1 MTLMRFDPFRELDR
15 LAEQTFSA
23 GARALRSMPMEALRR
38 GDNFIVNLDL
48 PGVRR
53 EDIDLTVERN
63 VVSVRARREPMREE
77 GDEVIIDERFYGE
90 FARQLFLGENL
101 DPDGLSADLMDGVL
115 TLTIPV
121 REESKPR
128 KVRLGTT
135 DTSTDTSME
144 TSTTGDGAT
153 SSPAT
158 DRDTS
163 AATEQNTA
171 AATERS
177 STV

>member
-48 PGVRR
+48 SGVRR

-63 VVSVRARREPMREE
+63 VVSVRARREPMRDE
-77 GDEVIIDERFYGE
+77 GDEVVIDERFYGE

-121 REESKPR
+121 RAESKPR

-135 DTSTDTSME
+135 E

-153 SSPAT
+153 SSTAT
-158 DRDTS
+158 DRDTG
-163 AATEQNTA
+163 AVTEQNTA

>member
-1 MTLMRFDPFRELDR
+1 M
-15 LAEQTFSA
+15 
-23 GARALRSMPMEALRR
+23 RSMPMEALRR

-77 GDEVIIDERFYGE
+77 GDEVIIDERFYGA

-115 TLTIPV
+115 TLTVPV

-135 DTSTDTSME
+135 DTSTDMSME
-144 TSTTGDGAT
+144 TSATGDAAMSSTAT
-153 SSPAT
+153 N
-158 DRDTS
+158 RDTS
-163 AATEQNTA
+163 AGTGQNTA

>member
-23 GARALRSMPMEALRR
+23 GARALRTMPMEALRR

-77 GDEVIIDERFYGE
+77 GDEVVIDERFYGE

-128 KVRLGTT
+128 KVQLGST
-135 DTSTDTSME
+135 DTSTE
-144 TSTTGDGAT
+144 TSTAGDLGT
-153 SSPAT
+153 SSTAT
-158 DRDTS
+158 GQDTS
-163 AATEQNTA
+163 AATQRDTA